1 MNPTK
6 LFEEKAFKETVLF
19 KDDFQE
25 DISKFSRTVQ
35 AGDAN
40 RYSSILKDKG

>member
-6 LFEEKAFKETVLF
+6 LFEEKALKETEIL
-19 KDDFQE
+19 KDDFQV
-25 DISKFSRTVQ
+25 DIFKFSRTVQ

-40 RYSSILKDKG
+40 QYSGILKGKD